1 VPLKSFA
8 NEEPRC
14 PHSKLFRLSRRID
27 LKKKFMATSSP
38 KVKKALNRVD
48 DGKSPSLTKILHDP
62 KRLDVLMATGLLDT
76 PPEQAFDRLTHLAT
90 LILNAPVSLVSLVEK
105 DFQFFKSQKGLPEPW
120 ASERS
125 TPLSHS
131 FCQHVVASAS
141 PLVVADARQHPLLQN
156 NDAIRD
162 LKVIAYLGIP
172 LTTPEGQTLGSFC
185 TIDAQPRVWTE
196 REIEI
201 MKGLAGF
208 VMNEVELRLLAR
220 HFHANYLELRDLELE
235 REEMVQMLVHDLRNP
250 LSSLLMEL
258 DLLDAMEDSETG
270 RECLRGAQKGAQSL
284 LRMVNDILD
293 ISKSQAGRL
302 HLDLSDVAAGDIV
315 NVACTLMGRMAADA
329 GIKMKPNVPAGIPVI
344 RADKE
349 KIRRVLVNLISN
361 AIQHTQRNGE
371 IEISV
376 QHDPTT
382 ERITFKISDTGT
394 GIPKEAFG
402 QIFEKFSQSKVKKT
416 DQLSTGL
423 GLSFC
428 KMAAEAHG
436 GTISVE
442 SELGRGTTFRFEIPE
457 KSQVRGE
464 VSLQEQN

>member
-1 VPLKSFA
+1 
-8 NEEPRC
+8 
-14 PHSKLFRLSRRID
+14 
-27 LKKKFMATSSP
+27 MATHSP
-38 KVKKALNRVD
+38 ALNDNGEAFSLARV
-48 DGKSPSLTKILHDP
+48 LHDP
-62 KRLDVLMATGLLDT
+62 KRLDVLAATGLLDT
-76 PPEQAFDRLTHLAT
+76 PPEEAFDRLTQLAT
-90 LILNAPVSLVSLVEK
+90 LILHAPVSLISLVEK
-105 DFQFFKSQKGLPEPW
+105 DYQFFKSQKGLPEPW
-120 ASERS
+120 ASERT

-131 FCQHVVASAS
+131 FCQHVVACAS
-141 PLVVADARQHPLLQN
+141 PLVVADARQNPLLQTN
-156 NDAIRD
+156 AAIRD

-185 TIDAQPRVWTE
+185 TIDAEPRVWTE

-201 MKGLAGF
+201 MQGLASF
-208 VMNEVELRLLAR
+208 VMNEIQLRLLAR

-250 LSSLLMEL
+250 LSSLLMGL
-258 DLLDAMEDSETG
+258 DLLDAMEDVETG
-270 RECLRGAQKGAQSL
+270 QEYLKGAKKGAQSL

-302 HLDLSDVAAGDIV
+302 HLDLSDVSAKEV
-315 NVACTLMGRMAADA
+315 VHVACTLLARMAADA
-329 GIKMKPNVPAGIPVI
+329 GVKIKTNVPPDLPSFRG
-344 RADKE
+344 DKE

-361 AIQHTQRNGE
+361 AIQHTLRNGE

-376 QHDPTT
+376 LRDPKTLRT
-382 ERITFKISDTGT
+382 IFQISDTGT

-402 QIFEKFSQSKVKKT
+402 EIFEKFGNSKIKKT
-416 DQLSTGL
+416 DRISTGL

-442 SELGRGTTFRFEIPE
+442 SEFGHGTTFQFDIPDPSASA
-457 KSQVRGE
+457 K
-464 VSLQEQN
+464 VS